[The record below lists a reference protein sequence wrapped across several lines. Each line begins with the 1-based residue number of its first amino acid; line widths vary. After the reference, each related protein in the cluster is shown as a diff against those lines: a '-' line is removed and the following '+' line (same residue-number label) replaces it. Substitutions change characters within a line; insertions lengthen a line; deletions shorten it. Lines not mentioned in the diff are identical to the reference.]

1 MEKINFINNV
11 TKCSAETFNTMQ
23 DNIEDAINDN
33 TSSINILSNTID
45 SLNNYANTYIYSSNV
60 NGDNACTSGWVDTL
74 QKSYTFTNLT
84 PNKTYLIIWSC
95 SWVRNN
101 ETEGSATSGECKW
114 KTNNGGFT
122 NGVMTAPSGVNQTF
136 TCFGYGVSDASGNL
150 TVNLYSNSGGAWAS
164 KTPYFSGL
172 NVLVFGI

>member
-1 MEKINFINNV
+1 MAVNLINSTDIEVVQDGSDIKLEFEDTNLNSIIDGRIANL
-11 TKCSAETFNTMQ
+11 NT
-23 DNIEDAINDN
+23 
-33 TSSINILSNTID
+33 
-45 SLNNYANTYIYSSNV
+45 NV
-60 NGDNACTSGWVDTL
+60 NVYKYTGNVDGNPCTTGWVDTL
-74 QKSYTFTNLT
+74 QKTYTFTGLT

-101 ETEGSATSGECKW
+101 QTESSATSGECKW

-136 TCFGYGVSDASGNL
+136 TCFGYDTSNASGSL
-150 TVNLYSNSGGAWAS
+150 DVSLYSNSGGAWAT